1 MSTVALPG
9 ISARHSILALGPDGG
24 HVITSKYCLNR
35 VIIYVRLSYDVA
47 SESVIKSCIKNDNQL
62 VD

>member
-1 MSTVALPG
+1 MFVKQNFKK
-9 ISARHSILALGPDGG
+9 
-24 HVITSKYCLNR
+24 ITSHFLMSSCTPQFMIRCIKSHYH
-35 VIIYVRLSYDVA
+35 YDVA